1 MVGQVCEM
9 GGEGDSSSSSHL
21 GGRTGG
27 RSMGCGNEATGKGWE
42 RSGGSGFSL
51 SPSHGLHS
59 LVCAYLTFLLLM
71 MSDE

>member
-1 MVGQVCEM
+1 
-9 GGEGDSSSSSHL
+9 
-21 GGRTGG
+21 
-27 RSMGCGNEATGKGWE
+27 MGCGNEATGKGWE

-71 MSDE
+71 MSDVNRRCQNQGTT